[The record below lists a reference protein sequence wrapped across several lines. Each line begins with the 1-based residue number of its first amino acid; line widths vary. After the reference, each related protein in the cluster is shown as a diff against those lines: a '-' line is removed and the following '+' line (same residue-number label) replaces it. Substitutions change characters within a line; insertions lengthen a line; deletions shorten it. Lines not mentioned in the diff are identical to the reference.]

1 MKSIFLF
8 SFFLFLALDSSAQS
22 CLMNADIYFMYRNE
36 VSDRII
42 LNKIQSSDCCFSVSP
57 ADIVDLTREGI
68 SEAIINKMIY
78 VMERRNAQQK
88 YYNRAV
94 VRPRVLMRYRTPR
107 IHIRGN
113 F

>member
-1 MKSIFLF
+1 MKRIFLF
-8 SFFLFLALDSSAQS
+8 SFFLFLAFESYSQS
-22 CLMNADIYFMYRNE
+22 CLMNADIYFMHRNE

-57 ADIVDLTREGI
+57 ADLVDLSREGV
-68 SEAIINKMIY
+68 SETIINKMIN
-78 VMERRNAQQK
+78 VMERRNTQQK

-94 VRPRVLMRYRTPR
+94 AKPRILMMYRTPR